1 MATHAERE
9 FRAPTDDGE
18 IVGRLR
24 DGPADAPPALLLHG
38 GPGLSDYL
46 QPLADELDGL
56 FPIARYQQRGL
67 SPSAVSGPR
76 TVERHVEDAVAVLDA
91 LGWDKAIVIG
101 HSWGGHLAMHVAV
114 AHPERLSA
122 FVSLDPLCAI
132 GDGGLA
138 AFSANLDAQVP
149 ADVKARFEHLDGL
162 DTPTAAERDER
173 FRLIWPY
180 YFGDPATAAPFP
192 DFGYDMRNVETWDSI
207 NQHLEAK
214 TLELGLQRNSLPF
227 LLIHGEASPMPI
239 EEARRTV
246 EITPSAE
253 LVAVPGVGHWLWLER
268 PGVARREI
276 ARFVGHQ
283 A

>member
-1 MATHAERE
+1 VITQAERE

-24 DGPADAPPALLLHG
+24 DGPADAPAALLLHG

-56 FPIARYQQRGL
+56 FPIAHYQQRGL
-67 SPSAVSGPR
+67 APSALSGPR
-76 TVERHVEDAVAVLDA
+76 TVERHVQDVVAVLDA

-101 HSWGGHLAMHVAV
+101 HSWGGHLAMHFAV
-114 AHPERLSA
+114 AHPGRLTA
-122 FVSLDPLCAI
+122 FVSLDPLCAT

-138 AFSANLDAQVP
+138 AFGANLDAQVP
-149 ADVKARFEHLDGL
+149 ADAKARFEYLDGL

-180 YFGDPATAAPFP
+180 YFGDPGRAAPFP
-192 DFGYDMRNVETWDSI
+192 EFGYDMRNVETWDSI
-207 NQHLEAK
+207 NAHLSEK
-214 TLELGLQRNSLPF
+214 TLENGLPRNEVPF
-227 LLIHGEASPMPI
+227 LLIHGEVSPMPI
-239 EEARRTV
+239 GEARRTV
-246 EITPSAE
+246 EITPSAD

-268 PGVARREI
+268 PGIARGEI
-276 ARFVGHQ
+276 ARFLHDRL
-283 A
+283 